1 MSDQITYDDKA
12 DLIVD
17 TTIDDMFKVSASDM
31 NEIKNVVNANA
42 QEMDLNK
49 AEVQDDITVINNNI
63 TDLNNNKLDI
73 NAVLNQ
79 ASTDTNKTYSANYL
93 NDKLVSVGTTAP
105 TDGRKVWFKIIDNS
119 IVVNNQEWYSKPKV
133 LWTNPNPT
141 SVFASQTITLNDSLA
156 NYSYYEV
163 LYKTYKDEN
172 IGYNTGKIPTN
183 WGTNIY
189 GMVNANDG
197 GVRSRV
203 RSVTINSSTQIG
215 ISSCSLINTKG
226 DAYTFPNDD
235 RLIPFKIL
243 GYKE

>member
-1 MSDQITYDDKA
+1 MSDQITYEDKV
-12 DLIVD
+12 DLQVATNIAN
-17 TTIDDMFKVSASDM
+17 INKVTASDM
-31 NEIKNVVNANA
+31 NEIKSVVNGNA
-42 QEMDLNK
+42 D
-49 AEVQDDITVINNNI
+49 EVGDITTLTT
-63 TDLNNNKLDI
+63 TDKTSVVDAVNELNAPEKW
-73 NAVLNQ
+73 
-79 ASTDTNKTYSANYL
+79 
-93 NDKLVSVGTTAP
+93 VSVGTTAP
-105 TDGRKVWFKIIDNS
+105 TDGRKVWFKTIDNS
-119 IVVNNQEWYSKPKV
+119 IVVNNQEWFSKPKV

-141 SVFASQTITLNDSLA
+141 SNFASQTITLNDSLA
-156 NYSYYEV
+156 NYSYYEI

-183 WGTNIY
+183 WGTNIN

-197 GVRSRV
+197 GVRSRM
-203 RSVTINSSTQIG
+203 RSVTINSSTQIE